1 MHWKIGPSNGTPQ
14 PRSLINPILI
24 GSNECLVTYAALCKY
39 IRYNGFESGDRGLIV
54 AQRSLKS
61 VESINL
67 FSRFPSATGFIPP
80 PIVSKVR
87 PIQLK
92 RKTYFPKGLRLKI
105 NILRRGIISSLQR
118 FHVRISGIASNISQ
132 TGNQL
137 ILLICPRVSTIPPA
151 VCRDLWNV

>member
-24 GSNECLVTYAALCKY
+24 GSNECLVTHAALCKY

-105 NILRRGIISSLQR
+105 NILRRGNII
-118 FHVRISGIASNISQ
+118 
-132 TGNQL
+132 
-137 ILLICPRVSTIPPA
+137 PPTIPRPNK
-151 VCRDLWNV
+151 RDRVEHFPNWQPINLINLSPRFNDPPRGLP